1 MLPDGYP
8 PLEVYRE
15 ITRRPLF
22 REMRAF
28 AEEFHENNGDALGSY
43 AARWSEAPL
52 HGWSRRWEYL
62 FVTERVGTA
71 LPDPPSGF
79 GSATGRILDA
89 GSGLTFFAHWLAYR
103 YPELDVECSDRDRRV
118 ESASVELGPP
128 AQDRVSYTTGDLAS
142 LTYPDASFSVVSCVS
157 VLEHTRDRDAII
169 AEFARVLEPGG
180 ALVLTFDVSLDG
192 RWEIPRSEAAG
203 LLGDLDDHLTP
214 QRDYGSL
221 LQDFDASTA
230 LTTDWAREHD
240 PSLLPWRYPH
250 PADMLRRFPNVI
262 EMFKP
267 RFKSLTCFCG
277 TWRKPE

>member
-8 PLEVYRE
+8 PLEVYKE

-22 REMRAF
+22 REMSAF
-28 AEEFHENNGDALGSY
+28 AEEFHQNNADALEAY

-62 FVTERVGTA
+62 FVTERVGTV
-71 LPDPPSGF
+71 LPAPSEGA
-79 GSATGRILDA
+79 GPGPGRILDA

-103 YPELDVECSDRDRRV
+103 YPGLEVECSDRDPRV
-118 ESASVELGPP
+118 ESASAELGQP
-128 AQDRVSYTTGDLAS
+128 AQDGVSYTTQDLAA
-142 LTYPDASFSVVSCVS
+142 LEYPDAWFSVVSCVS

-169 AEFARVLEPGG
+169 AEFARVLEPGA
-180 ALVLTFDVSLDG
+180 ALVLTFDISLDG
-192 RWEIPRSEAAG
+192 RWEIPRSEAKR
-203 LLGDLDDHLTP
+203 LVGDLDDHLTP
-214 QRDYGSL
+214 ERDYQAL
-221 LQDFDASTA
+221 LEDFDASTA

-240 PSLLPWRYPH
+240 PSRLPWRYPH
-250 PADMLRRFPNVI
+250 PVDMLRRFPNVI